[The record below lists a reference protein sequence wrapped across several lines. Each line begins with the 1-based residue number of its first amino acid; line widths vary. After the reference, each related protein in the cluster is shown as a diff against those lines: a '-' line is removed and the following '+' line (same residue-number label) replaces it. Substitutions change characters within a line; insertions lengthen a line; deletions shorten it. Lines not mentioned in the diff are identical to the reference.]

1 MGWSKKDYRKRRTGY
16 VLGSLDRAME
26 HVLTLKAEFDAVIG
40 LDTEGDNYLDSLL
53 TMTKINSHAK
63 LAFMLYTVLQLTLQ
77 AQKWM
82 EQYAE
87 QAYGSIPDKVE
98 RWTKTGEDWRKAQES
113 ED

>member
-40 LDTEGDNYLDSLL
+40 LDTEGDEYIDQLVTAS
-53 TMTKINSHAK
+53 KKSSHAK
-63 LAFMLYTVLQLTLQ
+63 LAFMLLTVLNLTLQ

-82 EQYAE
+82 ERYAE
-87 QAYGSIPDKVE
+87 QAYGTIPDKVE

-113 ED
+113 DE